1 MNRKMK
7 TMMGVII
14 SATVLSSFSAVSAAA
29 PCPPAAVVRTI
40 SYKVCSGDSLWKI
53 ASAFKIGINDIIKMN
68 PQYKNPSMICPGDVV
83 YIVPRQ
89 PSAPSVP
96 TPPAPTL
103 TVTSTNLSVSAYETQ
118 VANLVNEIRAQN
130 GLGKL
135 TMNAEL
141 SNAARYKSQDMKDK
155 NYFSHTSPTYGS
167 PFDMMKSFGIS
178 YRSAGENIA
187 HGYSTPQAVV
197 DAWMN
202 SPGHKANIL
211 NPSYTQIGIGHTPQ
225 GNYWTQ
231 WFIG

>member
-1 MNRKMK
+1 MNKKMK
-7 TMMGVII
+7 AVTGMLI
-14 SATVLSSFSAVSAAA
+14 SLTVLSSFSAVSAAA
-29 PCPPAAVVRTI
+29 PRSAFTYR
-40 SYKVCSGDSLWKI
+40 VCAGDSLWKI
-53 ASAFKIGINDIIKMN
+53 ASMCKIGVNDIIKLN
-68 PQYKNPSMICPGDVV
+68 PQYNNPNIICPGDVV
-83 YIVPRQ
+83 YI
-89 PSAPSVP
+89 P
-96 TPPAPTL
+96 TKVTPTQQTPQTPAPQAPAA
-103 TVTSTNLSVSAYETQ
+103 SAVSSFEEQ
-118 VANLVNEIRAQN
+118 VANLVNDIRAQN

-135 TMNAEL
+135 TFNAAL
-141 SNAARYKSQDMKDK
+141 SNAARIKSQDMKDK

-187 HGYSTPQAVV
+187 YGYSTPASVV

-211 NPSYTQIGIGHTPQ
+211 NPSYTQIGIGYIQQ